1 MDARV
6 GWKGLDLG
14 YAIYRIRMV
23 RIMLWAN
30 RNWIVLTLL
39 GVVDIERGW
48 IELCLMMD

>member
-14 YAIYRIRMV
+14 YAIYRIRV
-23 RIMLWAN
+23 DRIMLWAN
-30 RNWIVLTLL
+30 RNCI